1 MKKLFLAGL
10 LAWSALPVQA
20 QWLGADAFGNAL
32 WGGIIGGLLG
42 GRHHAGEGAAIGA
55 GAGLLLGALSS
66 GARSEPTYYP
76 NYGPSPYYGYES
88 RDYYSRP
95 NYAGSGAVFGGLAGA
110 VIGHNSGHRG
120 LEGAAI
126 GAGAGLLLGSIAE
139 NQARREAAAQNRWGT
154 AVSTAPAHAI
164 PVYQAPPPQY
174 GGWQNAPT
182 IPNAPVVPL
191 APQWAPSPANPMSRA
206 NSLFGR

>member
-95 NYAGSGAVFGGLAGA
+95 NYAGSGAVFGGIAGA
-110 VIGHNSGHRG
+110 VIGNNSGHRG

-139 NQARREAAAQNRWGT
+139 NQARRDET
-154 AVSTAPAHAI
+154 ARYNYGPAHATAPTHSI
-164 PVYQAPPPQY
+164 PVYQPPPPQY
-174 GGWQNAPT
+174 GGFQSAPA
-182 IPNAPVVPL
+182 IPNAPVVPP
-191 APQWAPSPANPMSRA
+191 APTWAPNPASPMYRA

>member
-1 MKKLFLAGL
+1 MTGVQTC
-10 LAWSALPVQA
+10 ALPIS

-42 GRHHAGEGAAIGA
+42 GRHHAGEGAAIDA

-88 RDYYSRP
+88 RDYYSRT